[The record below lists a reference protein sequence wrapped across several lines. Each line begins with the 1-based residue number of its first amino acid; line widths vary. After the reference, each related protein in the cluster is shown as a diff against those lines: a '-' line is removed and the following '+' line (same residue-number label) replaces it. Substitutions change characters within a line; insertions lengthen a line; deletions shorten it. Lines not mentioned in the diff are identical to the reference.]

1 MRFGKIRKNAK
12 SRDGKPCYC
21 AYLKI
26 ARSRVVT
33 LKAVRAHIWIVP
45 RSPLLHHLED
55 GSADPGG
62 GGGGYSHNEGRA
74 SLMVE
79 AGTTLI
85 LDCVL
90 DSGPVQPQF
99 ILWFKDDRVVEYRS
113 VWPF

>member
-1 MRFGKIRKNAK
+1 M
-12 SRDGKPCYC
+12 
-21 AYLKI
+21 
-26 ARSRVVT
+26 VT

-45 RSPLLHHLED
+45 RSPLLHHPEG
-55 GSADPGG
+55 GSEDPGG

-74 SLMVE
+74 SLIVE

-113 VWPF
+113 GNECIIITLFAFNWLM